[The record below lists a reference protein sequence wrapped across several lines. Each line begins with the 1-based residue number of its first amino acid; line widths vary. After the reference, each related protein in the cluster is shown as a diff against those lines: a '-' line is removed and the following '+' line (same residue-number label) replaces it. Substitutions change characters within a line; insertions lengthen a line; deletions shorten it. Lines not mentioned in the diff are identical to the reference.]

1 MGVRMSVIIPAHNEA
16 AVIERCL
23 TSFLRDAEPGEFQVI
38 VVCNGCTD
46 TTARLASAI
55 SPDVKVIE
63 LSQSGKVGAL
73 NAGDAAAVAFPRAY
87 LDADIEI
94 TADALRKTAGA
105 LTHVLVAAPTVHF
118 DLALS
123 PYSVRFFF
131 DIWEQLPYI
140 RAGLIGTGFYALSE
154 EGRSRFE
161 NFPSL
166 TADDLFV
173 QGLFAPA
180 ERKSLPDCQFIVHP
194 PRTLEGLLAVRTRT
208 YFGQI
213 ELRETGLGGEMAA
226 ERSGGGG
233 KAIIGLARKRPTQL
247 PKIGWYVALNVI
259 AQVRARRRGRTGET
273 KWDRD
278 DSSRV

>member
-23 TSFLRDAEPGEFQVI
+23 TSFLADAEPGEFEVV

-46 TTARLASAI
+46 DTAGLARGVSH
-55 SPDVKVIE
+55 DVTVIE
-63 LSQSGKVGAL
+63 LSQPGKVGAL
-73 NAGDAAAVAFPRAY
+73 NAGDQAAVVFPRAY

-94 TADALRKTAGA
+94 TADALRRTAGA
-105 LTHVLVAAPTVHF
+105 LAQALVAAPAVHF

-131 DIWEQLPYI
+131 DIWKQLPYL

-161 NFPSL
+161 RFPAL

-173 QGLFAPA
+173 QGLFAES
-180 ERKSLPDCQFIVHP
+180 ERKVLPDCHFVVHP
-194 PRTLEGLLAVRTRT
+194 PRTLEGLLSVRTRS

-213 ELRETGLGGEMAA
+213 ELRENGLGGEMDA

-233 KAIIGLARKRPTQL
+233 KAIIDLARRRPAQL
-247 PKIGWYVALNVI
+247 PKIVWYVVLNVI
-259 AQVRARRRGRTGET
+259 AQARARRRGRTGEI

-278 DSSRV
+278 DSSRA